1 MFRAAIKSLCGGY
14 YIRGRLKPSQTFL
27 AFFQFGLGAFRGN
40 GHKHW
45 LQIESGTAL
54 DRIWLCLIPFLA
66 EISIRGGP
74 GELSPV
80 CNGS

>member
-54 DRIWLCLIPFLA
+54 DRILVVFNPISGGNLDPRRPRRTLA
-66 EISIRGGP
+66 G
-74 GELSPV
+74 V
-80 CNGS
+80 Q